1 MNFLSEIRE
10 GLGISWDAVRANKM
24 RSALATIGI
33 VIGIVTVTLMGAAIN
48 GLNKAFVDSLSAMG
62 GDTFFVTKTSW
73 FDTYDEYLNDRK
85 RKPIRPEDVESLAR
99 QTTLAS
105 AIDPEAEDYATV
117 KYKTR
122 NLDAVNIVGTT
133 SENLITS
140 GASVAQGRFLTP
152 GDTKGGQPVCVLGSE
167 LATNLF
173 RDESPLGKHI
183 KIEDNSF
190 LVVGVL
196 QRRGNLF
203 GSLDLDD
210 RVIIP
215 FRLFLAEIWSRP
227 NMMIEVKANG
237 LAQLPETKEELR
249 QVMRHIR
256 HLRPSDP
263 DDFAINQ
270 QEQFVKLFHEQTAV
284 IAGIGLFITSLA
296 LFVGGIGIMNIM
308 FVSVVERTREIGVR
322 KAIGAKRRTILL
334 QFLAEAASIC
344 LGGGLI
350 AIAIAWT
357 VTAAVTKWMFPASLS
372 PGIVIVAIIV
382 SLLTGVVSGFLPAWR
397 AARMDPVEALR
408 SE

>member
-1 MNFLSEIRE
+1 MKFLSEIRE

-33 VIGIVTVTLMGAAIN
+33 IIGIVTVTLMGAAIN
-48 GLNKAFVDSLSAMG
+48 GLNQAFVNSLSAMG
-62 GDTFFVTKTSW
+62 GDTFFVSRSSW
-73 FDTYDEYLNDRK
+73 FDTYDEYLKEQK
-85 RKPIRPEDVESLAR
+85 RRPIRPEDAEALTR
-99 QTTLAS
+99 QATLVS
-105 AIDPEAEDYATV
+105 AIDPEAEDYETV

-122 NLDAVNIVGTT
+122 SLDAVNIVGTT
-133 SENLITS
+133 ADNLITT

-152 GDTKGGQPVCVLGSE
+152 GDTEGGQPVCVLGSE

-173 RDESPLGKHI
+173 RGESPLGKHI
-183 KIEDNSF
+183 KIGDHSF

-196 QRRGNLF
+196 QKRGNLF
-203 GSLDLDD
+203 GSMDLDD

-215 FRLFLAEIWSRP
+215 FREFLAEIWSRP

-237 LAQLPETKEELR
+237 LAQLAETQEELR

-256 HLRPSDP
+256 HLRPEDP

-284 IAGIGLFITSLA
+284 IATIGLFITSLA

-334 QFLAEAASIC
+334 QFLTEAAGIC
-344 LGGGLI
+344 LAGGLI
-350 AIAIAWT
+350 GIGIAWA
-357 VTAAVTKWMFPASLS
+357 VTAAVTRWMFPASLS
-372 PGIVIVAIIV
+372 PGIVAVAILV
-382 SLLTGVVSGFLPAWR
+382 SLLTGVVAGSLPAWR